1 MDYQDYLQV
10 KNYLAR
16 FDEILNEMATKMLN
30 PSLTNNITLD
40 RIQDSNSYSAVT
52 NLRNGT
58 KLDASNNAG
67 CTSTLQNIANE
78 IIVMQ
83 QKGIKQMEEIARTTK
98 GYDNSKYDVNM
109 YLQKYFEITNNMLE
123 RMQNSRR
130 MMDINLDFVS
140 EMIPHHEGAIQMCKN
155 LLMYRIDP
163 RLVQVANT
171 IIKEQSKGVVEL
183 KEVEKELW

>member
-16 FDEILNEMATKMLN
+16 FDEILNEMAKKMLN
-30 PSLTNNITLD
+30 PRLTNNITLD
-40 RIQDSNSYSAVT
+40 FIVCMVPHHQAAIYMSQNLLKYT
-52 NLRNGT
+52 NFEP
-58 KLDASNNAG
+58 
-67 CTSTLQNIANE
+67 LQNIANE

-98 GYDNSKYDVNM
+98 GYDNSKYDVNI
-109 YLQKYFEITNNMLE
+109 YLQRYFEITNNMLA

>member
-40 RIQDSNSYSAVT
+40 FIVCMVPHHQAAIYMSQNLLKYT
-52 NLRNGT
+52 NFEP
-58 KLDASNNAG
+58 
-67 CTSTLQNIANE
+67 LQNIANG
-78 IIVMQ
+78 IILMQ
-83 QKGIKQMEEIARTTK
+83 QRGIKQMEEIARTTK
-98 GYDNSKYDVNM
+98 GYDNSKYDVNI
-109 YLQKYFEITNNMLE
+109 YLQRYFEITNNMLE
-123 RMQNSRR
+123 RMKNSRR

-140 EMIPHHEGAIQMCKN
+140 EMIPHHEGAIQMCRN

-171 IIKEQSKGVVEL
+171 IIQEQSKGVMEL

>member
-40 RIQDSNSYSAVT
+40 FIVCMVPHHQAAIYMSQNLLKYT
-52 NLRNGT
+52 NFEP
-58 KLDASNNAG
+58 
-67 CTSTLQNIANE
+67 LQNIANG
-78 IIVMQ
+78 IIKMQ
-83 QKGIKQMEEIARTTK
+83 QRGIKQMEEIARTTK
-98 GYDNSKYDVNM
+98 GYDNSKYDVNI
-109 YLQKYFEITNNMLE
+109 YLQRYFEITNNMLA

-140 EMIPHHEGAIQMCKN
+140 EMIPHHEGAIQMCRN

-171 IIKEQSKGVVEL
+171 IIQEQSKGVMEL

>member
-40 RIQDSNSYSAVT
+40 FIVCMVPHHQAAIYMSQNLLKYT
-52 NLRNGT
+52 NFEP
-58 KLDASNNAG
+58 
-67 CTSTLQNIANE
+67 LQNIANG
-78 IIVMQ
+78 IIEMQ
-83 QKGIKQMEEIARTTK
+83 QRGIKQMEEIARTTK
-98 GYDNSKYDVNM
+98 GYDNSKYDVNI
-109 YLQKYFEITNNMLE
+109 YLQRYFEITNNMLE
-123 RMQNSRR
+123 RMKNSRR

-140 EMIPHHEGAIQMCKN
+140 EMIPHHEGAIQMCRN

-171 IIKEQSKGVVEL
+171 IIQEQSKGVMEL

>member
-40 RIQDSNSYSAVT
+40 FIVCMVPHHQAAIYMSQNLLKYT
-52 NLRNGT
+52 NFEP
-58 KLDASNNAG
+58 
-67 CTSTLQNIANE
+67 LQNIANG
-78 IIVMQ
+78 IIKMQ
-83 QKGIKQMEEIARTTK
+83 QRGIKQMEEIAKTTK
-98 GYDNSKYDVNM
+98 GYDNSKYDVNI
-109 YLQKYFEITNNMLE
+109 YLQRYFEITNNMLA

-140 EMIPHHEGAIQMCKN
+140 EMIPHHEGAIQMCRN

-171 IIKEQSKGVVEL
+171 IIQEQSKGVMEL